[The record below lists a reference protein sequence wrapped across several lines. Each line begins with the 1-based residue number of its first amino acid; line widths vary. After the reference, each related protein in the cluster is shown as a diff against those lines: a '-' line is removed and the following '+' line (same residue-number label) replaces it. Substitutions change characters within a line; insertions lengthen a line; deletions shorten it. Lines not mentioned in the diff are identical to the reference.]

1 MPYTILIHV
10 ANEDA
15 ILADVEEL
23 PNPSDQTVRCSNV
36 RRRDGKD
43 VHYVD
48 SRAVSFFFPW
58 HRINLIEV
66 IGGEEE
72 SEIISFVREK

>member
-1 MPYTILIHV
+1 MPYTVLIHV
-10 ANEDA
+10 ANEDP

-23 PNPSDQTVRCSNV
+23 PAATDQVVVCSNI

-48 SRAVSFFFPW
+48 AQAVTFMIPW
-58 HRINLIEV
+58 HRIMMLEV
-66 IGGEEE
+66 MGGEEE
-72 SEIISFVREK
+72 GEIVGFVRER

>member
-1 MPYTILIHV
+1 MPYTVLIHV
-10 ANEDA
+10 ANEDP

-23 PNPSDQTVRCSNV
+23 PAATDQAVICSNI

-48 SRAVSFFFPW
+48 AQAVTFMIPW
-58 HRINLIEV
+58 HRIMMLEV
-66 IGGEEE
+66 MGGEDEG
-72 SEIISFVREK
+72 EIVGFVRER